1 MHYVTVLLKKDKRF
15 RNKVSSSH
23 QLIAHL
29 SNKLIETN
37 SMVSEMAFQTFHH
50 LIESISTE
58 KSATS
63 PELDS

>member
-63 PELDS
+63 TELDS